1 MKHRM
6 TMLIGLL
13 FFSVVVFAQTSGN
26 RPVQWCFEL
35 DAQMIKQ
42 NFNTNWE
49 LRTPATHGVPFDVLV
64 VDDTT
69 SAITGATRYYINE
82 SATGFPGLT
91 YLYVNMTGT
100 INPARTTALPNDA
113 IFRAVVLGNT
123 YTQGITNE
131 DGTTPRSYSFVI
143 QGDDYLTGA
152 GIAIDYDHNAGEQL
166 YIRSMSIEGWGT
178 PPFPTWEGSCVD
190 FTPEATWTLPP
201 TPTAIPLQPTSTPTN
216 TPTPTATLTALPTS
230 TPFPACATL
239 DFTSATSGTVAGKDW
254 ELVIAS
260 GWGTYV
266 AGYGIAPTNSYRAAT
281 NRWQH
286 LIWFNVVFD
295 SAFTNVDYF
304 RFFGVTSE
312 TLTIDCYAG
321 SCSDFYLRN
330 FSTFNTVFT
339 RTDLTSISAP
349 SWSYMKDS
357 PTGVTEAG
365 GFVSNLTSSSNSTTI
380 YVQGMEICYD
390 EPIPTA
396 TATSTTPPTQTPD
409 PTDVAGTQQA
419 ELDLTLTATALSATP
434 SNTPEPTNT
443 EDPGQTWTPSPQPSY
458 TPQPTYTTLPT
469 YTPYPTSEGGGG
481 GENPT
486 GNLDDV
492 IGNLPGI
499 GDAIGDALDAF
510 GGAVNDANEGLG
522 IARGIADAWMNAP
535 AIPPPMMPNCSVEPL
550 ENEICALWY
559 ILENTLLSGIGQIY
573 VPIILFMID
582 LMIIIRIVVM
592 AVLAIKQVRE
602 WISE

>member
-230 TPFPACATL
+230 TPFPSCIDI
-239 DFTSATSGTVAGKDW
+239 DFTASSSGDWWATS
-254 ELVIAS
+254 IANS
-260 GWGTYV
+260 WG
-266 AGYGIAPTNSYRAAT
+266 SYSPGVGFVQTTQFRSST
-281 NRWQH
+281 GVWQH
-286 LIWFNVVFD
+286 LMWLDVEFD
-295 SAFTNVDYF
+295 PAFGDVDYLAF
-304 RFFGVTSE
+304 NGYSQYS
-312 TLTIDCYAG
+312 LGIDCYQSSCSVFGLRNYTVFNTTFTGTGSSYTSIPAG
-321 SCSDFYLRN
+321 SWSF
-330 FSTFNTVFT
+330 TV
-339 RTDLTSISAP
+339 DAP
-349 SWSYMKDS
+349 SNTS
-357 PTGVTEAG
+357 AG
-365 GFVSNLTSSSNSTTI
+365 GAFISSLTNSVQNTTFYI
-380 YVQGMEICYD
+380 DSMTVCFNN
-390 EPIPTA
+390 PIPTA
-396 TATSTTPPTQTPD
+396 TATSTTPPTSTPD

-499 GDAIGDALDAF
+499 GDAIGDALDGFNDAM
-510 GGAVNDANEGLG
+510 NDANEGLG

-535 AIPPPMMPNCSVEPL
+535 AIPPPMMPNCSTEPL

-559 ILENTLLSGIGQIY
+559 ILENTLFSGIGQIY

-582 LMIIIRIVVM
+582 MLILIRIVVM